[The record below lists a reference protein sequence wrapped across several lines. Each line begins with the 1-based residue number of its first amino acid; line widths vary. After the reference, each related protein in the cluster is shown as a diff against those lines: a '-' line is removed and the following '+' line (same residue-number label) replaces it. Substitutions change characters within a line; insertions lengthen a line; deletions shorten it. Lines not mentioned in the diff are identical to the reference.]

1 MSLSASWREAWRS
14 LNSLRD
20 QVLQHDLVVPGFSR
34 LDEISD
40 DQRDFWSQ
48 SYPRNHNFVLGK
60 SRLIPSRRLAERLQ
74 QLTVHYPRSARSLV
88 DLSCS
93 KGYFVFHARC
103 QMGMERV
110 LGMDIDQNTLANCH
124 LLNSHFALRHGTTFT
139 ALRLQELAHQAEV
152 AEADFDVALLVN
164 TYQYMRL
171 GSGLEPAAG
180 SSHRELFHMLSK
192 VCRGRLIFHNRLE
205 LSDLQESVRSE
216 ARADATADYHPAE
229 ILAAASEFFQIR
241 RAGGSALRPILL
253 LDNRRGF
260 TWRESL

>member
-1 MSLSASWREAWRS
+1 MSLSATWREAWRS

-34 LDEISD
+34 LDEIPD
-40 DQRDFWSQ
+40 DQREFWSS

-74 QLTVHYPRSARSLV
+74 QLTMHYPRSAQSLV

-103 QMGMERV
+103 QIGMERV
-110 LGMDIDQNTLANCH
+110 LGVDIDRNTLDKCH
-124 LLNSHFALRHGTTFT
+124 LLNSHFALRHGTTFSE
-139 ALRLQELAHQAEV
+139 LRLRDLAHQAEV
-152 AEADFDVALLVN
+152 TEIDFDVALLVN
-164 TYQYMRL
+164 TYQYLRL

-180 SSHRELFHMLSK
+180 GSHRELFQMLSK

-205 LSDLQESVRSE
+205 LSDLQESVRRE
-216 ARADATADYHPAE
+216 ARPEATADYHPAE

-241 RAGGSALRPILL
+241 RVGGSALRPILL

-260 TWRESL
+260 TWRESF

>member
-1 MSLSASWREAWRS
+1 MSLSTTWREAWRS

-34 LDEISD
+34 LDEIPD
-40 DQRDFWSQ
+40 DQREFWSH

-60 SRLIPSRRLAERLQ
+60 SRLIPSRRLAERLR
-74 QLTVHYPRSARSLV
+74 QLTMHYPRSAHSLV

-110 LGMDIDQNTLANCH
+110 LGVDIDKHTLDKCQ
-124 LLNSHFALRHGTTFT
+124 LLNSHFELRQGTTFT
-139 ALRLQELAHQAEV
+139 EMRLRDLAHQAEA
-152 AEADFDVALLVN
+152 AEVDFDVALLVN
-164 TYQYMRL
+164 SYQYMRL
-171 GSGLEPAAG
+171 GSALEPAAG
-180 SSHRELFHMLSK
+180 ESHRELFQMLSK

-205 LSDLQESVRSE
+205 FSDLQESVQRQ
-216 ARADATADYHPAE
+216 ARPDATTDYHPAD
-229 ILAAASEFFQIR
+229 ILAAASEFFQVR
-241 RAGGSALRPILL
+241 RVGGSTLRPILL

-260 TWRESL
+260 TWRETV